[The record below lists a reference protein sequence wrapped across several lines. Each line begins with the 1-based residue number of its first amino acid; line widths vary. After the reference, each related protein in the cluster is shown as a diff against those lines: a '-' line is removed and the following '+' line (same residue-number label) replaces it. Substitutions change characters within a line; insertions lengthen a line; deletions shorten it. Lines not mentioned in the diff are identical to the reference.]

1 VSNSNDNRPPID
13 TETQKGFQDLMSNFM
28 GAMRTPMPGMF
39 VPTVDVEELEK
50 KIADL
55 KSVENWLKMNLQVL
69 QATIQGLEMQK
80 MTLDSMKQ
88 VMEKSKKL
96 NE

>member
-1 VSNSNDNRPPID
+1 MSNGGDKNFPMDAL
-13 TETQKGFQDLMSNFM
+13 TQKGFQDLMNSFM
-28 GAMRTPMPGMF
+28 GAMRTPVPGMF
-39 VPTVDVEELEK
+39 MPTVDVEELER
-50 KIADL
+50 KITDL

-88 VMEKSKKL
+88 MMEKPKKT
-96 NE
+96 